1 MVCGPLVSAA
11 KLRSTSAARACR
23 SAILPLTRCSGTRM
37 TSATPATVPAR
48 ASRGNRMRWP
58 RPAGDGPTL
67 AGDSGA
73 RGARISRNGGMGRG
87 RPSRSPRRRWSLERS
102 CAMVSRVP
110 VTSFTEARRVN
121 SVRWISCIAVA
132 AACVVSAAAW
142 SQGRLDAD
150 SLRAFGGT
158 YSPNCSNPQAPRAHV
173 TAAALMVEQG
183 NQRMTG
189 GNVEAAASFLGPSP
203 PPNYRTVLLG
213 EVRGQQLQF
222 ILFQDAAGYYLTLDG
237 DQRVRAALG
246 KTLLGHRYRQCG
258 VSARAPATS
267 PPPAAAA
274 PRSAPAASGAPAGA
288 IPPLDTMTAPGLLM
302 DPKFK
307 AAWHRALGPKAREP

>member
-1 MVCGPLVSAA
+1 
-11 KLRSTSAARACR
+11 
-23 SAILPLTRCSGTRM
+23 
-37 TSATPATVPAR
+37 
-48 ASRGNRMRWP
+48 
-58 RPAGDGPTL
+58 
-67 AGDSGA
+67 
-73 RGARISRNGGMGRG
+73 
-87 RPSRSPRRRWSLERS
+87 
-102 CAMVSRVP
+102 MVSRVP

-132 AACVVSAAAW
+132 AAYVVSAAAW

-189 GNVEAAASFLGPSP
+189 GNVQAAASFLGPSP

-258 VSARAPATS
+258 VSAKAPATS

-274 PRSAPAASGAPAGA
+274 PRSAPAASGAPAGE

-307 AAWHRALGPKAREP
+307 AAWHRALGPKAREPWLGELDGPSPDTKKVRVDGAEYFLGAACKNRDCSDNSLVVLYSEPRGVVYGHIHERGRVTRVGGPPPAVASELERLWRDQWRKQN